1 MKKQDRRDDKKL
13 DSIAGAFR
21 LLYGQLSTRRK
32 WQFWGLLVLMLLGSM
47 AEMASLG
54 MIVPFLG
61 AVMGANGAF
70 CGDGAGRIFCDMSFT
85 TLSLIFV
92 GVAVVSTV
100 IRTLLAWVNYKF
112 SYALGADIGAEIY
125 RRILHQ
131 PYAYHVSLNTSEAIA
146 SMNKANTVVSG
157 VIAPLVLG
165 VTSLVV
171 VVAIVAV
178 LMHIDATAAI
188 AAMMFFGGLYLFTT
202 YLVRRRLRENGRL
215 ISRSE
220 GLRVRSVQEGLGG
233 IRDVLLDGSQS
244 LFISR
249 FISVNTTQRLAL
261 ASNAFLGVVPR
272 YVIESVGIALLVG
285 MAWWGTKN
293 GEGVASQVPVLGALA
308 FGAQKLLPRMQQLY
322 TSWAQVSGN
331 RAVLT
336 DIIALLKLPMPIR
349 LKGARDNDP
358 HVAQNDA
365 SGVVLRNVSF
375 RYRPDGPD
383 VLKGIDL
390 HIPRGSRVGVIGK
403 TGSGK
408 STLMDLIMGLLEPSS
423 GAIVVDGRNL
433 DSRSRRAWQERLA
446 HVPQAI
452 YLADASIAENI
463 AFGALPDQV
472 DRARVKQAATR
483 AQLDQYVA
491 TLPDGYDTVVG
502 ERGVRLSGGQRQRI
516 GIARALYKQADIIVF
531 DEATSALDTGTES
544 MVMESI
550 EALGRDVTILMIAH
564 RLTTLRACDR
574 VVELADG
581 KVRRVGSYA
590 EIVGTEG
597 QL

>member
-1 MKKQDRRDDKKL
+1 MKKQARRDDKKQ
-13 DSIAGAFR
+13 DSIIGAFR
-21 LLYGQLSTRRK
+21 ILYGQMSARRK
-32 WQFWGLLVLMLLGSM
+32 WQFWGLLVLMLFGSV

-61 AVMGANGAF
+61 AVMGADGVF
-70 CGDGAGRIFCDMSFT
+70 CGDGAGRVFCDMSFT
-85 TLSLIFV
+85 TLSLMFV
-92 GVAVVSTV
+92 GIAVVSTV

-131 PYAYHVSLNTSEAIA
+131 PYAYHVSLNTSEVIA

-165 VTSLVV
+165 VTSLAV
-171 VVAIVAV
+171 VVAIIAV
-178 LMHIDATAAI
+178 LMRIDATAAI
-188 AAMMFFGGLYLFTT
+188 VAMVFFGGLYLVTT
-202 YLVRRRLRENGRL
+202 YLVRRRLRENGKL

-233 IRDVLLDGSQS
+233 IRDVLLDSSQS

-249 FISVNTTQRLAL
+249 FVSVNTTQRLAL

-285 MAWWGTKN
+285 MAWWGTRN
-293 GEGVASQVPVLGALA
+293 GAGLASQVPVLGALA

-331 RAVLT
+331 RAVLI
-336 DIIALLKLPMPIR
+336 DVIALLKLPMPTKPDGLGGNGPQVI
-349 LKGARDNDP
+349 
-358 HVAQNDA
+358 QNDG

-375 RYRPDGPD
+375 RYRPDSPE
-383 VLKGIDL
+383 VLGGIDL
-390 HIPRGSRVGVIGK
+390 HIPKGSRVGIIGK

-423 GAIVVDGRNL
+423 GVIAVDGRPL
-433 DSRSRRAWQERLA
+433 DSASRRAWQARLA

-463 AFGALPDQV
+463 AFGAPVEQV
-472 DRARVKQAATR
+472 DRGRVEHAAMR
-483 AQLDQYVA
+483 AQLDQYVS

-590 EIVGTEG
+590 EIVGAEG
-597 QL
+597 AP